1 MTNLLM
7 KTCYTSLA
15 IMEMQIQITMK
26 YHNIPI
32 IMAKKK
38 KKTDNMNCWQGCE
51 ATGTLGFNN

>member
-1 MTNLLM
+1 
-7 KTCYTSLA
+7 
-15 IMEMQIQITMK
+15 MEMQIHITMK